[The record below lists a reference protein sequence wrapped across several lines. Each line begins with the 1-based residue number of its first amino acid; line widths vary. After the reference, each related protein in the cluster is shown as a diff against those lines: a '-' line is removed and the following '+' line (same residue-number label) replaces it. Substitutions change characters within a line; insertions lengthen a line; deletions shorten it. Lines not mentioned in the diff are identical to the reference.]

1 MSGYFHGFGPI
12 NALLRLN
19 PANRDAPRQLT
30 ARRKQRRKE
39 GRRQSEIKL
48 CLWACCVSGAEDGSI
63 MAGPEGARPPSLD
76 GGEPGDH
83 AGPLISEFSFE
94 VK

>member
-1 MSGYFHGFGPI
+1 LWFRRLPLISAEKPVNHSDALVGFLEI
-12 NALLRLN
+12 LL
-19 PANRDAPRQLT
+19 T
-30 ARRKQRRKE
+30 
-39 GRRQSEIKL
+39 G
-48 CLWACCVSGAEDGSI
+48 VSGAEDGSI

>member
-1 MSGYFHGFGPI
+1 MSRVGRVQ
-12 NALLRLN
+12 LK
-19 PANRDAPRQLT
+19 PRPT
-30 ARRKQRRKE
+30 NYSRRSQ
-39 GRRQSEIKL
+39 ITY
-48 CLWACCVSGAEDGSI
+48 VSGAEDGSI

-94 VK
+94 

>member
-1 MSGYFHGFGPI
+1 MPHT
-12 NALLRLN
+12 N
-19 PANRDAPRQLT
+19 D
-30 ARRKQRRKE
+30 RRVPTPGTLHCKFVD
-39 GRRQSEIKL
+39 
-48 CLWACCVSGAEDGSI
+48 VSGAEDGSI

>member
-1 MSGYFHGFGPI
+1 MI
-12 NALLRLN
+12 
-19 PANRDAPRQLT
+19 
-30 ARRKQRRKE
+30 
-39 GRRQSEIKL
+39 
-48 CLWACCVSGAEDGSI
+48 VSGAEDGSI